1 MNEMDK
7 MDHISKHDFL
17 ERYLKKG
24 KIAAIYRAFNSES
37 TDNTEFIAQTTSGNK
52 EGLNSYCPLFS
63 TSCCFRSFFSYA
75 RITFLFFLP
84 RTVIDSPNL
93 ISGL

>member
-52 EGLNSYCPLFS
+52 G
-63 TSCCFRSFFSYA
+63 
-75 RITFLFFLP
+75 
-84 RTVIDSPNL
+84 
-93 ISGL
+93 G